1 MSRQDV
7 SRRYEPLPDA
17 AYCTD
22 LGCRWQDPVSV
33 TGVTLDEHGDAVDCV
48 ARKHAAWSGHEV
60 RITRTQVVILR
71 PAPAGVTA

>member
-1 MSRQDV
+1 MTAPV

-17 AYCTD
+17 AYCAD
-22 LGCRWQDPVSV
+22 PACRWQDPVSV
-33 TGVTLDEHGDAVDCV
+33 TGVTLDDHDDAV
-48 ARKHAAWSGHEV
+48 AKLAEMHAAWSGHEV